1 MAALWLRRT
10 LLAAACASTAL
21 LAACGSSSTESAL
34 APNRMVAFGDGSADL
49 GQKGSRYT
57 INDASVNNWTLQLA
71 SRYGLTL
78 APSSAGGLSY
88 AQGNARVSISPD
100 AAGNATTPTVTQQ
113 IDQFLAG
120 QRFTDSDLVV
130 VDAGVSDVIAGM
142 AAVLNGAQSEA
153 QYLTGAR
160 KAGADLAAQ
169 VRRLVGAGASHVV
182 LTGTYDLSR
191 SPWAAA
197 IGRQDLL
204 GRASTAFNQGLLVNI
219 EDLGKNVLYIDQAYY
234 VNVFQGSP
242 GAYGFND
249 STTPV
254 CTSID
259 PGPGIGI
266 GSGQVNSALC
276 TSATLLP
283 GANTDRYVFADPIY
297 LTPNAQRQLGNFTYD
312 RVRTRW

>member
-10 LLAAACASTAL
+10 LLAAACACTAL

-34 APNRMVAFGDGSADL
+34 APNRMVAFGDGFADL

-153 QYLTGAR
+153 QYLAGAR
-160 KAGADLAAQ
+160 QAGTDLAAQ

-191 SPWAAA
+191 SPWATA

-276 TSATLLP
+276 TGATLLP